1 MRTLLPTFGLLLLA
15 APAFAGSIETMP
27 ATTSSSSIST
37 VHCDACP
44 ALKPKAKAST
54 YHVDAIAPGTQK
66 IEIREQNGER
76 KVFRTEAWMGG
87 SPVLFVNKAPAET
100 VQAAE
105 AEKPLD
111 ENAAAATVDTSTK
124 TSALGTDAAHETTT
138 AAVATS
144 REFDPAKFELRVE

>member
-1 MRTLLPTFGLLLLA
+1 MRILLPTFAFALLA
-15 APAFAGSIETMP
+15 APAFAGSIEP
-27 ATTSSSSIST
+27 AAGTATAGSIKTIS
-37 VHCDACP
+37 CP
-44 ALKPKAKAST
+44 TCPPLKPKFKAST

-66 IEIREQNGER
+66 VEIREVNGER
-76 KVFRTEAWMGG
+76 KIFRTEAWMGG

-111 ENAAAATVDTSTK
+111 ENAAAETVDTGAK
-124 TSALGTDAAHETTT
+124 TSALGTDAARETAT

-144 REFDPAKFELRVE
+144 REFDPTKFELRVE